1 MENTLIQ
8 WHPAFVAAMKLELA
22 ENRMDLYFEGE
33 HNLNTAPLE
42 VDLLIIKKSSSVK
55 LKNEI
60 GKFFKQYN
68 LLEYKS
74 PGDQLDIDVLYKVI
88 GYACLYK
95 SYGKG
100 VDGRPAK
107 DITVSFV
114 REAKPLKLFQ
124 YLQQHKTTIT
134 NPYPGI
140 YYIKTGFLFPI
151 QMIITKELK
160 SSAHIILQALTRELK
175 KEHLFDL
182 LNYAKSLKEKSDRD
196 LMDSVLEASMQA
208 NEQAVRKWRGD
219 DIMCQAL
226 LNIMEPEINKIKQQ
240 AIENAL
246 RKGELLGQEKGM
258 KEGRKEEQKESI
270 RHLIDAL
277 LEVGMNTDKVRDMV
291 LKRYP
296 LAEDEINQYLDTM

>member
-1 MENTLIQ
+1 
-8 WHPAFVAAMKLELA
+8 
-22 ENRMDLYFEGE
+22 
-33 HNLNTAPLE
+33 
-42 VDLLIIKKSSSVK
+42 
-55 LKNEI
+55 
-60 GKFFKQYN
+60 
-68 LLEYKS
+68 
-74 PGDQLDIDVLYKVI
+74 
-88 GYACLYK
+88 
-95 SYGKG
+95 
-100 VDGRPAK
+100 
-107 DITVSFV
+107 
-114 REAKPLKLFQ
+114 
-124 YLQQHKTTIT
+124 
-134 NPYPGI
+134 
-140 YYIKTGFLFPI
+140 
-151 QMIITKELK
+151 
-160 SSAHIILQALTRELK
+160 
-175 KEHLFDL
+175 
-182 LNYAKSLKEKSDRD
+182 
-196 LMDSVLEASMQA
+196 MDSVLEASMQA